1 MKLKPFLLCAAV
13 FFSCKALA
21 QSSFL
26 LQPTGQANYE
36 TCQSYSLAV
45 ALAIKRDATFPIVTA
60 ADLRN
65 TELAIRAEI
74 TKAAGNAS
82 VNHSHIEAGFKAFT
96 KGAYILKIENI
107 PEDQLGEKIGQ
118 HTGIVNKAAVP
129 PSFLLGSTIKDVVLT
144 STTRI
149 GSNKYASGHI
159 IAAFGVDGPPNSNR
173 SYLFINSAVKERD
186 KTKNVCREGIPDDPG
201 PYTALLSWVSTR
213 EIDFTKFGGVVKLWK
228 VQKP

>member
-1 MKLKPFLLCAAV
+1 MKLKLFLLCTTI
-13 FFSCKALA
+13 FCCCKASA

-45 ALAIKRDATFPIVTA
+45 ALAIKHDAAFPIVTA
-60 ADLRN
+60 ADLQK

-74 TKAAGNAS
+74 KKVAGNTS
-82 VNHSHIEAGFKAFT
+82 VNHAHIEAGFKAFT
-96 KGAYILKIENI
+96 NGAYILKIENL

-118 HTGIVNKAAVP
+118 YTGISNKAAVP
-129 PSFLLGSTIKDVVLT
+129 PSFLLDSTVKDVVLT

-149 GSNKYASGHI
+149 GSNKYASSHI
-159 IAAFGVDGPPNSNR
+159 IAAFGMDGPPNSNR
-173 SYLFINSAVKERD
+173 SYLFLNSAVKAKD
-186 KTKNVCREGIPDDPG
+186 KTKNVCQEGIPDDPG
-201 PYTALLSWVSTR
+201 PYTALLSWVSTS
-213 EIDFTKFGGVVKLWK
+213 EIDFTKFGGVVKLWR